1 VGPGLVRGQFVAER
15 EGIMKKLS
23 LSWGTLL
30 VPWVVV
36 CLLTLLASGCGDS
49 PTEPTMEPGSWYVTG
64 FRWPHD
70 GDPFETENF
79 IVFSDGASK
88 EARRTLGQI
97 AEGALAE
104 VRERFGIPGNDLFHF
119 PPGQGKIHIFAYKNH
134 FPQEWGGQS
143 YYGGLLIYSLDHEER
158 GKAGHTE
165 TQLYTAVVE
174 HELVHVFELL
184 VTGGVRP
191 HPVHEWFSEGIAEL
205 MSGGTA
211 GGAISSPGQFEG
223 LVASYGELNPIAIH
237 SNEYPDVEFVGYYY
251 FYPMFHLALRY
262 LIDPAGRGRSCLDAR
277 DLWVD
282 VGEGIEFSV
291 ALRNRFGLSESEFED
306 QFFQLMRDYLPSV
319 NLPPT
324 NPLPSGIR

>member
-1 VGPGLVRGQFVAER
+1 VWGRGWSGGSSSRRGGDHEEAQSILGNAPRPVGGGVSSDFAGIGLRGLPHRTDHGTRILVRHR
-15 EGIMKKLS
+15 
-23 LSWGTLL
+23 
-30 VPWVVV
+30 VP
-36 CLLTLLASGCGDS
+36 
-49 PTEPTMEPGSWYVTG
+49 
-64 FRWPHD
+64 
-70 GDPFETENF
+70 
-79 IVFSDGASK
+79 
-88 EARRTLGQI
+88 LGQI

-119 PPGQGKIHIFAYKNH
+119 PPGQGKIHIFAYQNH

-158 GKAGHTE
+158 GKAGHNE
-165 TQLYTAVVE
+165 IQL
-174 HELVHVFELL
+174 
-184 VTGGVRP
+184 
-191 HPVHEWFSEGIAEL
+191 
-205 MSGGTA
+205 
-211 GGAISSPGQFEG
+211 
-223 LVASYGELNPIAIH
+223 
-237 SNEYPDVEFVGYYY
+237 YPDVEFVGYYY

-282 VGEGIEFSV
+282 VGGGMEFSV
-291 ALRNRFGLSESEFED
+291 ALRNRFGSSESEFED

>member
-1 VGPGLVRGQFVAER
+1 
-15 EGIMKKLS
+15 MKRTN
-23 LSWGTLL
+23 LSWIGLFL
-30 VPWVVV
+30 PWVAV

-49 PTEPTMEPGSWYVTG
+49 PTEPTMETGSWYVTG

-70 GDPFETENF
+70 GHPFETENF

-88 EARRTLGQI
+88 EAREALGQI

-104 VRERFGIPGNDLFHF
+104 VRDRFEIHGNDLFHF
-119 PPGQGKIHIFAYKNH
+119 PPGQEKIHIFAYKNQ

-143 YYGGLLIYSLDHEER
+143 YYGGLMIFSLDHKER
-158 GKAGHTE
+158 GRAGHTE
-165 TQLYTAVVE
+165 IQLYTAVVE

-184 VTGGVRP
+184 VTGGIRP

-205 MSGGTA
+205 MSEGTA
-211 GGAISSPGQFEG
+211 GGVISGPAKFEG

-237 SNEYPDVEFVGYYY
+237 SNEYPDVELVGYYY

-262 LIDPAGRGRSCLDAR
+262 LTDPAGQGRPCVDAR

-282 VGEGIEFSV
+282 VAGGMAFSL
-291 ALRNRFGLSESEFED
+291 ALRNRFGLSEADFED
-306 QFFQLMRDYLPSV
+306 QFFPLMRDYLQ
-319 NLPPT
+319 
-324 NPLPSGIR
+324 GAG